1 MIKIGNH
8 ILSTQAHIEL
18 SNEYAS
24 ELYESRKELIGN
36 EKYSAAI
43 KSMKQ
48 ELDTQQFTYDVFT
61 FFLNQ

>member
-1 MIKIGNH
+1 MKIGNH

-18 SNEYAS
+18 SNKYAS

-36 EKYSAAI
+36 EKYRAAI
-43 KSMKQ
+43 NSMKQ
-48 ELDTQQFTYDVFT
+48 ELDTQQFTNDVFT

>member
-1 MIKIGNH
+1 MKIDNH

-18 SNEYAS
+18 SNKYAG

-43 KSMKQ
+43 NSMKH
-48 ELDTQQFTYDVFT
+48 ELDTQQFTNDVFT
-61 FFLNQ
+61 FFLDQ